1 MRIIR
6 NTFLFTLLIISNL
19 NLSAQE
25 QWGKYAH
32 LFTVPNTYVA
42 GYSSHTITIDG
53 QASEQDWKD
62 AA

>member
-1 MRIIR
+1 M
-6 NTFLFTLLIISNL
+6 